1 MSSFGQ
7 GWKVKLSAS
16 MMVPT
21 GSAFFATSTFGPT
34 GTVCAAACCE
44 PAPANMFLAMT
55 AVITATTSA
64 PTSSASFFTSM
75 ARSPPPNGPLE
86 QPYSSDK
93 LVKKPLGENRQ
104 RPKSDG
110 DTVRNLRPAL
120 ALLRMMPGYN
130 SECQNASGD
139 RHQNQEFYCARRR
152 EPQRQGSGEFDVI
165 IVGGGIAGAS
175 LGAEIAAERRTLI
188 IEAEDQCGYHTTGR
202 SAAFWL
208 AHYGGPSVMPLT
220 LASRLPLEQG
230 WPTCERSWLRS
241 RGAITIAQTDMDL
254 RDALSMNSRAAPLS
268 EVKRAEL

>member
-93 LVKKPLGENRQ
+93 LVKKPLGENRESAE
-104 RPKSDG
+104 SDR
-110 DTVRNLRPAL
+110 DSVRNLRSAL
-120 ALLRMMPGYN
+120 AP
-130 SECQNASGD
+130 
-139 RHQNQEFYCARRR
+139 
-152 EPQRQGSGEFDVI
+152 
-165 IVGGGIAGAS
+165 
-175 LGAEIAAERRTLI
+175 LGA
-188 IEAEDQCGYHTTGR
+188 
-202 SAAFWL
+202 
-208 AHYGGPSVMPLT
+208 V
-220 LASRLPLEQG
+220 QG
-230 WPTCERSWLRS
+230 KDS
-241 RGAITIAQTDMDL
+241 D
-254 RDALSMNSRAAPLS
+254 
-268 EVKRAEL
+268 